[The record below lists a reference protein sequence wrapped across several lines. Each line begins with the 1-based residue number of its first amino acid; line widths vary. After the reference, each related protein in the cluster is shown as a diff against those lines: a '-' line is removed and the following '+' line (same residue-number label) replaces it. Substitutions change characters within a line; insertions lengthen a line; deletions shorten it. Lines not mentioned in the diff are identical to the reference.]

1 MSLHKTIEEEMKK
14 ALKGGDSLKLS
25 VLRMVVSAIKTLE
38 IEKKVKE
45 LAEGDI
51 LEIIQRQI
59 RQHRESI
66 AQFEKGKRQDLV
78 DKESRE
84 LRILEAYMPKQL
96 SEEELLIIIKTTIS
110 ETGAVAK
117 SEAGKVMKAVMEK
130 AKGKVDGKVV
140 NQLVMGLLK

>member
-1 MSLHKTIEEEMKK
+1 MGLHKTIEEEMKR
-14 ALKGGDSLKLS
+14 ALKEGDPLKLS

-45 LAEGDI
+45 LAEADI

-59 RQHRESI
+59 KQHKESI
-66 AQFEKGKRQDLV
+66 DQFEKGKRQDLV

-96 SEEELLIIIKTTIS
+96 DEKELLDIIKATIS
-110 ETGAVAK
+110 ETGATGK
-117 SEAGKVMKAVMEK
+117 DEGGKVMKAVMEK
-130 AKGKVDGKVV
+130 VKGKADGKVV